1 MLSAQTRTIVK
12 PNHALIAPDGHVK
25 AMLPGWTASQ
35 HVVLISP
42 RMGAQFS
49 EYFALMEA
57 GGSSGLP
64 KSNTQRF
71 ILVLDGEVTLTVGGQ
86 SKSLTEY
93 GYAFIPANTDHQL
106 TAMSASR
113 LVVIEKPYEALAN
126 QPLPTVIV
134 GNERAVASNPML
146 GDEAVQVRLL
156 LPDHFGM
163 DMAVNSMTFA
173 PGAVL
178 PFVETHVMEHGLL
191 MLEGQ
196 GIYRLENDWYP
207 VEAGDMIFMG
217 PYCPQWFVAMGKRE
231 AKYLIYKDWNRDP
244 L

>member
-25 AMLPGWTASQ
+25 AMLPGWTATQ
-35 HVVLISP
+35 HVVLISR

-49 EYFALMEA
+49 EYLALMEA
-57 GGSSGLP
+57 GASSGP
-64 KSNTQRF
+64 AKANVQRF
-71 ILVLDGEVTLTVGGQ
+71 VFILDGEVTLTVAGQ
-86 SKSLTEY
+86 SQSLSQY
-93 GYAFIPANTDHQL
+93 SYAFIPAGSEHQL

-113 LVVIEKPYEALAN
+113 LVVIEKPYEALAG
-126 QPLPTVIV
+126 QPLPRLVV
-134 GNERAVASNPML
+134 GNERSVASNPML

-207 VEAGDMIFMG
+207 VEAGDVIFMG
-217 PYCPQWFVAMGKRE
+217 PYCPQWFVAMGKTE

>member
-1 MLSAQTRTIVK
+1 MLPAQTRTIVK
-12 PNHALIAPDGHVK
+12 SNHALIAPDGHVK
-25 AMLPGWTASQ
+25 AALPGWTASQ

-49 EYFALMEA
+49 QYLALMEA
-57 GGSSGLP
+57 GGSSALP
-64 KSNTQRF
+64 KANSQRF
-71 ILVLDGEVTLTVGGQ
+71 VWVLDGEVALTVGSQ
-86 SKSLTEY
+86 SHSLTAY
-93 GYAFIPANTDHQL
+93 GYAFIPAGSEHQI
-106 TAMSASR
+106 TAMTASR
-113 LVVIEKPYEALAN
+113 LVVIEKPYQALAN
-126 QPLPTVIV
+126 TPQPSLVV
-134 GNERAVASNPML
+134 GNERDVASNPML

-191 MLEGQ
+191 MLEGA

-207 VEAGDMIFMG
+207 VQAGDVIFMG
-217 PYCPQWFVAMGKRE
+217 PYCPQWFVAIGKSQ